1 MWCNSWRRQGSRR
14 RNVHTANRAHVHV
27 RYKYE
32 LDRPRS
38 SQRDQQST
46 AAGERA
52 QRHFKPERPS
62 SLEFFNHMQHD
73 HHTNRSNEQQTSDV
87 FEQLEGRRADYN
99 SYLRFDLVGMDGELH
114 ALRMQSDAA
123 TTKTMLDVIINEL
136 GSQQRLAIELALEQ
150 RARRVQVKASRHLRT
165 KRWWDSAVDTAYQAH
180 VHGVEANRIPRRCS
194 SRSIHGEQ
202 EGFPQSADTKRQGRR
217 KCQIQAS
224 REDVQERSRRNV
236 DCAQGHVKT
245 CCSQRRHQQTTCRL
259 PWHVQRQTEDKP
271 SRRARGRGGSQRLLI
286 RACGHFCQY
295 CYLLTAHIAI
305 YFCRFLELLSLVVCL
320 CVCFSFLLYV
330 VLATKR

>member
-1 MWCNSWRRQGSRR
+1 MS
-14 RNVHTANRAHVHV
+14 
-27 RYKYE
+27 
-32 LDRPRS
+32 P
-38 SQRDQQST
+38 
-46 AAGERA
+46 
-52 QRHFKPERPS
+52 
-62 SLEFFNHMQHD
+62 
-73 HHTNRSNEQQTSDV
+73 NRSNEQQTSDV

-180 VHGVEANRIPRRCS
+180 VHGVEANRIPRCCS

-217 KCQIQAS
+217 KCQIQGC

-236 DCAQGHVKT
+236 DFAQGHVKT

-259 PWHVQRQTEDKP
+259 P
-271 SRRARGRGGSQRLLI
+271 
-286 RACGHFCQY
+286 
-295 CYLLTAHIAI
+295 
-305 YFCRFLELLSLVVCL
+305 
-320 CVCFSFLLYV
+320 
-330 VLATKR
+330 